1 MRTIERFRKIFSGQ
15 QIRESRPYIVLGE
28 IRRILSPADQLKIL
42 LVTFVQIGLSI
53 LDLIGVA
60 FIGVLTALTL
70 NGIQSK
76 KSTGTVS
83 DILNKLGIADLTFQN
98 QAAILGVIAGILL
111 VSRTVLTLL
120 FNKKLLVFL
129 NLRGAK
135 FSSLLLKKLLRQP
148 LLVIQENSVQETI
161 FLVTVGVGA
170 ITNGVLAIGVTLVAD
185 FALLI
190 VMLVG
195 LSIIN
200 PVVSIIT
207 SIVFVILGIGLYQQL
222 KHRASKLAKY
232 DMGLSILSN
241 QKISE
246 VITSYRES
254 VVRNRREYYVELISD
269 YRNKLAYAQAQAMFI
284 PSISKYV
291 VEMTLVVG
299 ALVLAASQFLVS
311 DAIHAISTLSIFLAA
326 GTRIAPAVLRMQQGA
341 IQIKSNIAVSSN
353 TLQLWKRITALE
365 EQNSLVKTE
374 PHRGSE
380 EFVPSISLRNVSF
393 RYPNQEILMFE
404 NLDFQIEP
412 GEMVAIVGSSGAG
425 KTTLV
430 DLMLGV
436 LEPTSGEALISKISS
451 NMAIIQYAGSISY
464 VPQDILVIDGT
475 IRSNVGL
482 GFPDENVRDD
492 DIWEALRVAQLD
504 DFVRTL
510 PSGLDHEI
518 GERGTNLSGGQRQR
532 LGLAR
537 GMFTKPK
544 LLVLDEATS
553 SLDGTTEAG
562 VTDMLKGLRGE
573 VTIVVI
579 AHRLSTIIDVERII
593 YLDEGRILAEG
604 NFESLRLRVPEL
616 SRQIDSLSIFNKK

>member
-1 MRTIERFRKIFSGQ
+1 LRTIERFRKIFSGQ